1 MTDAVR
7 MKFLDM
13 HNFYRSQVAL
23 GRAADRLATGGK
35 APKASKMQKLE
46 YSCRLEKSA
55 MDYANYCTFVHS
67 YLPDIGENL
76 YRFSIPNFD
85 KLKLASM
92 ATEEWFEELED
103 NGIGDENILTSQLF
117 SSARIGHYTQMVWQ
131 NTKQLGCAVQHCHDM
146 TFVVCHYSNQGNIFD
161 ERIYAKGKPCSQCDR
176 DESCN
181 PDEGLCYRV
190 V

>member
-1 MTDAVR
+1 MLSSHDSN
-7 MKFLDM
+7 MFFKHF
-13 HNFYRSQVAL
+13 Q
-23 GRAADRLATGGK
+23 
-35 APKASKMQKLE
+35 E

-92 ATEEWFEELED
+92 VR
-103 NGIGDENILTSQLF
+103 NKCSLF
-117 SSARIGHYTQMVWQ
+117 HWDISCPLSHWDISTLQCCNRHLLQMVWQ